1 MVCIDL
7 NFCLIKDA
15 NSVQGVLLSTP
26 GILTAG
32 LSHTGPLATGLSLL
46 GLSD

>member
-1 MVCIDL
+1 MVYTNL
-7 NFCLIKDA
+7 NFCLIKGA
-15 NSVQGVLLSTP
+15 NSVQGVFLSMP

-46 GLSD
+46 G